1 MMETRTDP
9 DNVQP
14 HMTDITIKPL
24 KIVIGRDKDLSLT
37 TAVLKI
43 KIIAEMT
50 VPAPIIPAIALEKPI
65 LVIDPTL
72 ETTIM
77 DHPMT
82 AGPVVTSTTRTDPH
96 IIDQLPQ
103 TYTEIIP
110 IVAPD
115 TIVATLTIL

>member
-1 MMETRTDP
+1 MMGTRTDP

-14 HMTDITIKPL
+14 HTTDITIKPL
-24 KIVIGRDKDLSLT
+24 KIVIGRDRDLSLT

-43 KIIAEMT
+43 EIIAEMT
-50 VPAPIIPAIALEKPI
+50 VPAPIIPATVLEKPI
-65 LVIDPTL
+65 IVIDPIP

-82 AGPVVTSTTRTDPH
+82 AGPVVTNTTRTDPH